1 MKKVFAL
8 ILSAV
13 IIISAAGCGS
23 KAEEGSNEQE
33 TTAQASKAETLGEEV
48 KKQLDQALDDVEY
61 SGVVQITKNGDVIYT
76 YVNGDDS
83 NGKPLTAGASLPVG
97 SVSKQFCA
105 ACVMYLCEQNK
116 LSLEDTLDRFFP
128 NFKDGKKIT
137 VKQLLNMSSGLTNYL
152 EFLKPTMVTDNES
165 ENISAITKLIT
176 DQTPR
181 FEPGQDYEYSNSNY
195 FLLAAIVEQAGG
207 IAYHK
212 FLREQ
217 FFVPLEMN
225 DTGFIEEIPDAEWAS
240 ALSADELKNEYLYR
254 PGVTRGAGDVVS
266 NAADMEKWMRG
277 LSEGKV
283 ISVDS
288 FRQMTES
295 VNPYSDEEYCF
306 GLWHMPFG
314 GFGHVGQIPPSFGAV
329 DYINTE
335 RGICLFAVA
344 NYGRGMSYVQ
354 QLPDELLE
362 ILFDE
367 KSE

>member
-48 KKQLDQALDDVEY
+48 KKQLDKALDDVEY

-76 YVNGDDS
+76 YVDGDDS

-152 EFLKPTMVTDNES
+152 ELLKPTMVTDNES
-165 ENISAITKLIT
+165 ENINIITKLIT

-195 FLLAAIVEQAGG
+195 FLLAGIVEQASG

-217 FFVPLEMN
+217 FFVPFEMN

-240 ALSADELKNEYLYR
+240 ALSADELKNEYHYR

-335 RGICLFAVA
+335 RGICLFAVS